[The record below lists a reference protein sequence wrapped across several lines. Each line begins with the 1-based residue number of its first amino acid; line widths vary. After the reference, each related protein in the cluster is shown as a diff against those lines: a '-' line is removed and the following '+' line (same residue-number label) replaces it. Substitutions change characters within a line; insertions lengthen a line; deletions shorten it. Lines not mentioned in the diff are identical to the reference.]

1 MRYGRALMR
10 PTVLPRWFDP
20 HAEAWERVVSS
31 PAASLVSACTRFA

>member
-20 HAEAWERVVSS
+20 QPEAWERVVSLTS
-31 PAASLVSACTRFA
+31 CQPG